1 MGVRVLCGLLV
12 AALLVGTTAEANAR
26 GRRGSG
32 GRTTHYH
39 YGIGAVGTPRSQPAN
54 PPAPAAQNQFPP
66 CPPQAPCTTAG
77 GRRYVTDSETG
88 VSRFLPQ

>member
-66 CPPQAPCTTAG
+66 CPPQAPAAPCIAWKLHPPRHCRWA
-77 GRRYVTDSETG
+77 RR
-88 VSRFLPQ
+88 